1 MSRLSKDAFLSGTR
15 CLRLGDIVYLPQ
27 VQVPFERLRPHLP
40 RILGDDYAHYR
51 MSHGGREPKWVRRL
65 TGDLKAYFRSAY
77 VRSDGFEPFAL
88 MPHRPFLNIG
98 YGIEED
104 GLVHR
109 TVNAFQLSRLQFV
122 RQLGFLHDPVIR
134 DSGFA
139 EAGATP
145 FAHTRF
151 RHVLDVMAVATLI
164 AHNNGLSWHARNMLR
179 IAALSHDALT
189 PAGGDTV
196 KLIDPPAFDEDKH
209 YPELFSREGWP
220 ALKERYRLSE
230 KKLHEVI
237 LGKGVLGRFL
247 DLADK
252 IAYVAQDASA
262 YFMEFK
268 PPEYASQSG
277 HSDEVWL
284 SEGYAA
290 VEHLL
295 GAKSSVCALW
305 DAVEVCGG
313 DVVVNDPDRLADFLR
328 LRALLFENLY
338 YHPAARFTEHVV
350 ARIVIGHLYRTGVLT
365 RDALLQMIDR
375 ELEVRIEAFT
385 GIPIETTRSGS
396 YPSVET
402 FSTREQAERREFGIL
417 SESGDAVTL
426 IEEFHGGTNAGLHLL
441 VRDGTRVKSFR
452 EARRGEAEAI
462 EEIITSTEPF
472 RLYSFSAGNPA
483 FTPEFRRLLAE
494 YQESRRRACRESA
507 LRVRE

>member
-1 MSRLSKDAFLSGTR
+1 
-15 CLRLGDIVYLPQ
+15 
-27 VQVPFERLRPHLP
+27 
-40 RILGDDYAHYR
+40 
-51 MSHGGREPKWVRRL
+51 
-65 TGDLKAYFRSAY
+65 
-77 VRSDGFEPFAL
+77 
-88 MPHRPFLNIG
+88 
-98 YGIEED
+98 
-104 GLVHR
+104 
-109 TVNAFQLSRLQFV
+109 
-122 RQLGFLHDPVIR
+122 
-134 DSGFA
+134 
-139 EAGATP
+139 
-145 FAHTRF
+145 
-151 RHVLDVMAVATLI
+151 
-164 AHNNGLSWHARNMLR
+164 
-179 IAALSHDALT
+179 
-189 PAGGDTV
+189 
-196 KLIDPPAFDEDKH
+196 
-209 YPELFSREGWP
+209 
-220 ALKERYRLSE
+220 
-230 KKLHEVI
+230 
-237 LGKGVLGRFL
+237 
-247 DLADK
+247 
-252 IAYVAQDASA
+252 
-262 YFMEFK
+262 
-268 PPEYASQSG
+268 
-277 HSDEVWL
+277 VWL

-295 GAKSSVCALW
+295 GAKSSVRALW